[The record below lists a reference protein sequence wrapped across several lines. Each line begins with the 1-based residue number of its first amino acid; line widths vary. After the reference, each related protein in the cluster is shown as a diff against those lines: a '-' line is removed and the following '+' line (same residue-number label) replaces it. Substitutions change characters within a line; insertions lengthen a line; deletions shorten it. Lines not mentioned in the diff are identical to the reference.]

1 LTRGERRCI
10 VVGDGLKHDSRP
22 GMRPGEVRIGSV
34 VIDGLKLT
42 MTGGQLR
49 YNLDERI
56 RWHQH
61 QIDRMTTESRTT
73 ECSLADGG
81 APDSVRAAEI
91 RHAERRINALSFIRD
106 YIVADEVYRLGE
118 FDLRFAD
125 LLPDEDD
132 WDDEAFG
139 IPRVTP
145 PLRA

>member
-1 LTRGERRCI
+1 
-10 VVGDGLKHDSRP
+10 
-22 GMRPGEVRIGSV
+22 
-34 VIDGLKLT
+34 

-49 YNLDERI
+49 SNLDERI

-73 ECSLADGG
+73 DRSLAESG
-81 APDSVRAAEI
+81 APDSVLEGEI
-91 RHAERRINALSFIRD
+91 RRAERRINVLSFIRD

-132 WDDEAFG
+132 WDDETFG
-139 IPRVTP
+139 IPRVAP
-145 PLRA
+145 PFRT